1 MIYQTILNV
10 ELRQFNKINKVY
22 QNLIQNIQKKV
33 IGNEFKI
40 KISVATILSGGHI
53 LIEDLPGTGKTTFAK
68 SLTSAM
74 NLKFKRI
81 QFTSDLLPSDI
92 VGYTFLKKDEFVI
105 NKGPIFTNIVLADEL
120 NRASPKTQ
128 SAFLE
133 SMEEKTVTID
143 KETFKL
149 PEPFSVIATQNP
161 SDLSGTSLLPESQL
175 DRFTISFSLEE
186 LNKDQRIK
194 LLKNQEEI
202 LDDKSDFKFEEN
214 IKEIKSVNIN
224 DNVIEYL
231 DSISEFIKNNYN
243 NTHISPRCLK
253 QTINLAK
260 SLCLI
265 NSSEYVTYQE
275 IKDVVPYVL
284 RHRLNIVE
292 KNEFFNFIKNEILN
306 KVPLPDDK

>member
-1 MIYQTILNV
+1 MY
-10 ELRQFNKINKVY
+10 K
-22 QNLIQNIQKKV
+22 NLIQNIQKKV

-40 KISVATILSGGHI
+40 KISLATVLSGGHI

-74 NLKFKRI
+74 NLEFKRI

-143 KETFKL
+143 KETFEL
-149 PEPFSVIATQNP
+149 PKPFSVIATQNP

-186 LNKDQRIK
+186 LNKDQRIQ
-194 LLKNQEEI
+194 LLKNQETI
-202 LDDKSDFKFEEN
+202 LQTESDFKFEQN
-214 IKEIKSVNIN
+214 IKEIESVNIN
-224 DNVIEYL
+224 NNVIEYL
-231 DSISEFIKNNYN
+231 DNISEFIKNNYN

-253 QTINLAK
+253 QTIGLAK
-260 SLCLI
+260 SLSYL
-265 NSSEYVTYQE
+265 NSSTYVTYQE
-275 IKDVVPYVL
+275 IKDVIPYVL

-292 KNEFFNFIKNEILN
+292 KKEFFNFINKEVLD
-306 KVPLPDDK
+306 KVPFPDEK

>member
-1 MIYQTILNV
+1 M
-10 ELRQFNKINKVY
+10 Y
-22 QNLIQNIQKKV
+22 QNLIQAIQKKV
-33 IGNEFKI
+33 IGNDFKI
-40 KISVATILSGGHI
+40 KISLATILSGGHI

-92 VGYTFLKKDEFVI
+92 VGYTYLKNDEFII

-143 KETFKL
+143 KETFEL
-149 PEPFSVIATQNP
+149 PNPFSVIATQNP

-186 LNKDQRIK
+186 LDKNQRIEM
-194 LLKNQEEI
+194 LESKNENVLI
-202 LDDKSDFKFEEN
+202 KSEFKFENSIEQ
-214 IKEIKSVNIN
+214 ISKININ
-224 DNVIEYL
+224 DTVLEYL
-231 DSISEFIKNNYN
+231 DNISEYIKDNYN

-292 KNEFFNFIKNEILN
+292 KNEFFNFINNEILN

>member
-1 MIYQTILNV
+1 MIKQ
-10 ELRQFNKINKVY
+10 
-22 QNLIQNIQKKV
+22 LIDNIKKNI

-40 KISVATILSGGHI
+40 KISIATILSGGHI

-68 SLTSAM
+68 SLTSAL

-92 VGYTFLKKDEFVI
+92 LGYTYLKNDEFAV

-143 KETFKL
+143 KDTFEL
-149 PEPFSVIATQNP
+149 PKPFSVIATQNP

-186 LNKDQRIK
+186 LSKEQRIK
-194 LLKNQEEI
+194 LLKNEI
-202 LDDKSDFKFEEN
+202 GNNSIESNFSFNEVVKDIN
-214 IKEIKSVNIN
+214 QINVN
-224 DNVIEYL
+224 DNVITYL
-231 DSISEFIKNNYN
+231 DNISEYIKSNFN

-253 QTINLAK
+253 QTIHLSK
-260 SLCLI
+260 SLSFF
-265 NSSEYVTYQE
+265 NSKKYVTYQE
-275 IKDVVPYVL
+275 IKDVLPFIL

-292 KNEFFNFIKNEILN
+292 KKEFIEFMNNEILN
-306 KVPLPDDK
+306 KVPLPDEK

>member
-1 MIYQTILNV
+1 MF
-10 ELRQFNKINKVY
+10 EKIIKD
-22 QNLIQNIQKKV
+22 IQKNI
-33 IGNEFKI
+33 IGNDFKI
-40 KISVATILSGGHI
+40 KISLATILSGGHI

-68 SLTSAM
+68 NLTAAM

-92 VGYTFLKKDEFVI
+92 VGYTYLKNDEFVI

-143 KETFKL
+143 KETFEL
-149 PEPFSVIATQNP
+149 PSPFSVIATQNP
-161 SDLSGTSLLPESQL
+161 SDLSGTSMLPESQL

-186 LNKDQRIK
+186 LDKNQRIK
-194 LLKNQEEI
+194 LLKSINNNLPI
-202 LDDKSDFKFEEN
+202 HSDFNFEN
-214 IKEIKSVNIN
+214 IIEQINKININ
-224 DNVIEYL
+224 DNVFEYL
-231 DSISEFIKNNYN
+231 DNISEYIKNNFSN
-243 NTHISPRCLK
+243 CHISPRCLK
-253 QTINLAK
+253 QTISLAK

-265 NSSEYVTYQE
+265 NSQKYVTYQE
-275 IKDVVPYVL
+275 IKNVIPYVL
-284 RHRLNIVE
+284 RHRLNVVE
-292 KNEFFNFIKNEILN
+292 KNEFFNFINNEVLN

>member
-1 MIYQTILNV
+1 M
-10 ELRQFNKINKVY
+10 FKKI
-22 QNLIQNIQKKV
+22 IEDIQKNI
-33 IGNEFKI
+33 IGNEFKL
-40 KISVATILSGGHI
+40 KISLATILSGGHI

-68 SLTSAM
+68 NLTAAM

-92 VGYTFLKKDEFVI
+92 VGYTYLKNDEFVI

-143 KETFKL
+143 KETFDL
-149 PEPFSVIATQNP
+149 PSPFSVIATQNP
-161 SDLSGTSLLPESQL
+161 SDLSGTSMLPESQL

-186 LNKDQRIK
+186 LDKNQRIK
-194 LLKNQEEI
+194 LLKSTNNNLPTHSE
-202 LDDKSDFKFEEN
+202 FKVEN
-214 IKEIKSVNIN
+214 SIEQISKININ
-224 DNVIEYL
+224 DNVFEYL
-231 DSISEFIKNNYN
+231 DNISEYIKNNFSN
-243 NTHISPRCLK
+243 CHISPRCLK

-265 NSSEYVTYQE
+265 NSSKYVTYQE
-275 IKDVVPYVL
+275 IKDVIPYVL
-284 RHRLNIVE
+284 RHRLNVVE
-292 KNEFFNFIKNEILN
+292 KNEFFNFINNEVLN
-306 KVPLPDDK
+306 KVSLPNDK